1 MHIIGTMAMLEND
14 DSDKSIT
21 IAKLY
26 STFQSEPSHDGH
38 GIVT

>member
-14 DSDKSIT
+14 DSDKSFA
-21 IAKLY
+21 IAQLY
-26 STFQSEPSHDGH
+26 STFQSEPSHDRH